1 MLAPMT
7 EEVMSIRPHIMITA
21 EPVEGLRSVDDLR
34 DAVRSGRAG
43 QVWHALLTQV
53 DGALGTAP
61 LTPSSPVIGRPP
73 VETEN
78 ANRDW
83 IICHSAGQRVLC
95 GALAAVVTGDRRYAD
110 DALVQIRALLD
121 EQLWP
126 DWRDRAH
133 QREPIDLRTGLL
145 AHDIALA
152 YDWLHPLLRS
162 DERQMIVAGL
172 DTRAIR
178 PFWEGVEA
186 NALWTERA
194 SNWMASIMGGLGVLG
209 MCLGD
214 DHPDAGRLVE
224 YTLEK
229 MEWYLEKL
237 GPDGEFNEG
246 VGYADVM
253 RLPTDFFVA
262 HRYLTRGQCDRLSQH
277 PFQEAAYW
285 YLYMTLPPGRI
296 AAFGDA
302 GRSAPPNT
310 DWVAAVAA
318 ANRDSVLQWFAL
330 TYPLR
335 GPRRA
340 LQRELLW
347 VDDTLE
353 ANSPEGI
360 LPHGTRFTAH
370 GACISSR
377 TDWGH
382 ETTPMVVSSKAG
394 IEREHEHHD
403 AGQVCIDAYGE
414 PMIVDLGSP
423 PGYPADFFG
432 RKRYNYYNAS
442 SRGHNVLSFGDR
454 EMSALRGTVAPL
466 LGSEFD
472 DERGGWWQ
480 IDLTGMYD
488 GVRAVRRTVVHLWP
502 AVCAVLDEALLEKEE
517 DIALRWH
524 TANRCVPSEDGS
536 FTVVSGD
543 VQLACRVVRVDGGGL
558 RVRRG
563 NHQYVEPF
571 NRHRLGPLLEQ
582 RQESFVE
589 VRARAREC
597 RMVSLFAAHK
607 GDTRP
612 HPWVPAPGAREIDTG
627 DGSVSV
633 CASPAFFEVINVH
646 RRYGWRIPLS
656 PMR

>member
-1 MLAPMT
+1 
-7 EEVMSIRPHIMITA
+7 MSIRPHIMITA
-21 EPVEGLRSVDDLR
+21 EPVEGLRSVDR
-34 DAVRSGRAG
+34 VRTAIQDGRAE
-43 QVWHALLTQV
+43 QVWHVLLTQA
-53 DGALGTAP
+53 DGAVGTPP

-73 VETEN
+73 VEVEN

-83 IICHSAGQRVLC
+83 IICHAAGQRVLC

-110 DALVQIRALLD
+110 DALMQIRALLD
-121 EQLWP
+121 EEVWP
-126 DWRDRAH
+126 DWRDQTH
-133 QREPIDLRTGLL
+133 QREQVDIRTGML

-152 YDWLHPLLRS
+152 YDWLYPLLRT
-162 DERQMIVAGL
+162 DERQMIVTGL
-172 DTRAIR
+172 DVRAIK
-178 PFWEGVEA
+178 PFWEGVQA
-186 NALWTERA
+186 NELWTERA
-194 SNWMASIMGGLGVLG
+194 GNWMASIIGGLGVVG
-209 MCLGD
+209 MCVGE
-214 DHPDAGRLVE
+214 DHVESGRLIE

-229 MEWYLEKL
+229 MEFYLERI
-237 GPDGEFNEG
+237 GPEGEFNEG

-253 RLPTDFFVA
+253 RLPTDYFMA
-262 HRYLTRGQCDRLSQH
+262 YLYHTGGECNRLRQH

-285 YLYMTLPPGRI
+285 SLYMTLPPGRV

-302 GRSAPPNT
+302 GRVSPPNT
-310 DWVAAVAA
+310 DWIAAVAA
-318 ANRDSVLQWFAL
+318 AHGDSVLQWFAL

-353 ANSPEGI
+353 GNSPEGI

-377 TDWGH
+377 TDWDA
-382 ETTPMVVSSKAG
+382 EATPMVVYSKAG

-414 PMIVDLGSP
+414 PLIVDLGSP

-442 SRGHNVLSFGDR
+442 SLGHNVISIGGR
-454 EMSALRGTVAPL
+454 EMTGLRGSLAPL

-472 DERGGWWQ
+472 DEQGGWWQ
-480 IDLTGMYD
+480 IDLSGMYE
-488 GVRAVRRTVVHLWP
+488 GARAVRRTVVHLWP
-502 AVCAVLDEALLEKEE
+502 AVCAVLDEVVLDSDD
-517 DIALRWH
+517 DISLRWH
-524 TANRCVPSEDGS
+524 TANRCTPSEDGS

-543 VQLACRVVRVDGGGL
+543 VQLVCRVLRVDGGTL
-558 RVRRG
+558 RVGRG
-563 NHQYVEPF
+563 SHQYAEPF

-582 RQESFVE
+582 RQEPFVE
-589 VRARAREC
+589 VRARARAC
-597 RMVSLFAAHK
+597 RIVSLFAAHR

-646 RRYGWRIPLS
+646 RRYGWRIPLA